1 MRKGYNPYKD
11 SPLENTSYT
20 HQVVVPVYIPHLR
33 SYFRDALR
41 ILDLCLKSLIRTSH
55 KRTFI
60 TVVNNGSCMDV
71 VGFLNGLFEK
81 EQIQEVIHTANIGKI
96 NAVLKGASGHSMPL
110 VTVADADVLFL
121 THWQEE
127 TLNVFNHYKRAGVV
141 GLIPQFLS
149 YQYNCENLLFDNF
162 FNKQIR
168 FAKIKN
174 PDALVKFYKSVGWDD
189 NYPKQRLE
197 HSLCLHQEKEFK
209 AYLGSGHVVST
220 FKRGILNNVRINSKF
235 KMGGDSEAHLD
246 ELPSKLG
253 YASLTTYDNFAYHMG
268 NVWEPW
274 MEEKFDIYHHDNKEL
289 KLQPFS
295 SPRKPFKW
303 EWKIKRK
310 VISYIFKRFKLRMLF
325 LSFKGLPRN
334 IRENF

>member
-11 SPLENTSYT
+11 SPLENTDYT
-20 HQVVVPVYIPHLR
+20 HQVVVPVYIPHLK
-33 SYFRDALR
+33 SYFHDALR
-41 ILDLCLKSLIRTSH
+41 ILELCLKSLIRTTH

-60 TVVNNGSCMDV
+60 TVVNNGSCTEV
-71 VGFLNGLFEK
+71 ISFLDRFYKEK
-81 EQIQEVIHTANIGKI
+81 HIQEVIHTANIGKI

-110 VTVADADVLFL
+110 VTVTDADVLFL
-121 THWQEE
+121 KHWQEQ
-127 TLNVFNHYKRAGVV
+127 TLNVFNHYNRTGVV

-149 YQYNCENLLFDNF
+149 YQYNCENLLFNNF
-162 FNKQIR
+162 FNNKIR

-197 HSLCLHQEKEFK
+197 YTLCLHHAKEFK

-220 FKRGILNNVRINSKF
+220 FKRKILNNARINSKF
-235 KMGGDSEAHLD
+235 KMGGDSEASLD
-246 ELPSKLG
+246 ALPSKLG
-253 YASLTTYDNFAYHMG
+253 YASLTTFDNFAYHMG
-268 NVWEPW
+268 NIWEPW
-274 MEEKFDIYHHDNKEL
+274 MEENFEVSKFNNKEI

-295 SPRKPFKW
+295 SPRKPFTW

-310 VISYIFKRFKLRMLF
+310 LISYIFKRFKLRMLF